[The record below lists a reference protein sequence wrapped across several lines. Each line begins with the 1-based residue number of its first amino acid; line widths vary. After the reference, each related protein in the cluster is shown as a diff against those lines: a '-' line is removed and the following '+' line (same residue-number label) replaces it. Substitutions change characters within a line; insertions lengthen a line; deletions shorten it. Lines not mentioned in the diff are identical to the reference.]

1 MIDNAR
7 VMAALERLRQSDKEL
22 GRELGQRMERGGREV
37 AMTTEAPAGGGRL
50 LTQETIVLRTGR
62 PVLAISQDKA
72 QLIFNAGDS
81 QIWRDRLTTA
91 EPLLTPAIRAVGRVE
106 VSAHPDFSWIGT
118 GWLVAPDVIVTNRH
132 VALEFG
138 QASGAGFVFRSG
150 TFGRKRRASIDF
162 LEEVG
167 RSAERVAKVREIMH
181 IEDENGP
188 DVAFLRIEASGLAPH
203 IALAEGSTRAE
214 QQIAVIGYPARD
226 SRIPDQDLME
236 QIFGDVY
243 DKKRLAPGQ
252 VRDAAATE
260 LQHDCS
266 TLGGN
271 SGSVVLDLATGKAVG
286 IHFAGRFLEA
296 NFAVPAAVIAE
307 RLHAAERGE
316 ARPRVITSGSGTTAP
331 AQTQQT
337 APAPMRI
344 SCTIPIHVTIEVGV
358 PVSQQQQQQQPQP
371 TIAVTTTPVPAIDN
385 AGDDEDFATEGVP
398 SDYLNRRGYEGDF
411 LGLDAGLNIP
421 LPKVVA
427 AADQILA
434 FNFAGNPQETVLK
447 YEHFSVVMRRDRRLC
462 FFSAVN
468 IDGNL
473 SRKEKRTGWLRDPR
487 IPAAAQ
493 IRDECYGNAPKFS
506 RGHMTR
512 REDPVWG
519 TKETGARGNSDSM
532 HVTNTV
538 PQMQTFN
545 GGIWLGLENYALDHT
560 KDDDMKV
567 CVFTGPIFR
576 DDDPVRDGVKIPRVF
591 WKVIAFVH
599 DETGK
604 LSATGYSI
612 SQEKFLSASEFV
624 FGAYDTHQRS
634 LAWIEQ
640 QTGLSFGPLTA
651 LDLFTD
657 ANEAAPR
664 PLRDFR
670 QIRLI

>member
-1 MIDNAR
+1 MIDNAK
-7 VMAALERLRQSDKEL
+7 VIAALERLRQSDKEL

-37 AMTTEAPAGGGRL
+37 AMTAEAPAGGGRL

-72 QLIFNAGDS
+72 QLVFNAGDS
-81 QIWRDRLTTA
+81 QIWRDRLTAA

-132 VALEFG
+132 VAQEFG
-138 QASGAGFVFRSG
+138 RASGAGFVFRSG
-150 TFGRKRRASIDF
+150 TFGRRMKASIDF

-167 RSAERVAKVREIMH
+167 RPAERVAKVREIMH

-188 DVAFLRIEASGLAPH
+188 DVAFLRIEATGLAPH

-214 QQIAVIGYPARD
+214 RQIAVIGYPARD

-316 ARPRVITSGSGTTAP
+316 ARPRVISTPSGAGTATA
-331 AQTQQT
+331 AMQQQT
-337 APAPMRI
+337 AVGPMRI
-344 SCTIPIHVTIEVGV
+344 SCTIPIHVTIEVGA
-358 PVSQQQQQQQPQP
+358 PIPQQQQPQP
-371 TIAVTTTPVPAIDN
+371 TVSVTTTPVPVTDDP
-385 AGDDEDFATEGVP
+385 GDDEDFATEGVP
-398 SDYLNRRGYEGDF
+398 SDYLNRRGYEADF
-411 LGLDAGLNIP
+411 LGLDAVLEIP
-421 LPKVVA
+421 LPTVVS
-427 AADQILA
+427 AADRILT
-434 FNFAGNPQETVLK
+434 FDFAGNPQETVLK
-447 YEHFSVVMRRDRRLC
+447 YEHFSVVMRHDRRLC

-468 IDGNL
+468 IDGSL
-473 SRKEKRTGWLRDPR
+473 ARKEKRTGWGRDPR
-487 IPAAAQ
+487 IPATAQ
-493 IRDECYGNAPKFS
+493 IRNECYGNAPKFS

-519 TKETGARGNSDSM
+519 TKEAGARGNSDSM
-532 HVTNTV
+532 HVTNAV

-545 GGIWLGLENYALDHT
+545 GGIWLGLEDYALDHT

-567 CVFTGPIFR
+567 CVFTGPVFR
-576 DDDPVRDGVKIPRVF
+576 DDDPERDGVKIPRVF

-599 DETGK
+599 DRTGK

-612 SQEKFLSASEFV
+612 SQEKFLSPVEFV

-670 QIRLI
+670 QIRFA